1 MAGRTR
7 MTAPQRREQIL
18 DVTRSIV
25 VVEGFRAAT
34 VDRIA
39 RAAGVTRA
47 VIYQHFVSLP
57 GVFNALVDR
66 ETARVLASLTDV
78 VNQPARPGIEPGLAA
93 LAAFLDATDADPDSW
108 RMLLSPPEG
117 GPPEL
122 YERIAAGRALGRA
135 RILELLGAND
145 PGERFGH
152 PDRELTAHLL
162 QTVTDEMLRLHIQD
176 PERYPARRLLAET
189 TWLLD
194 ALTAAQNRR
203 SSSTATR

>member
-7 MTAPQRREQIL
+7 MTAAQRRTQIL
-18 DVTRSIV
+18 DITRAIV
-25 VVEGFRAAT
+25 VLEGFRAVT

-47 VIYQHFVSLP
+47 VIYQQFVSLP
-57 GVFNALVDR
+57 GLFNALVDR
-66 ETARVLASLTDV
+66 ETTRVLASLTDV
-78 VNQPARPGIEPGLAA
+78 VSQPVRPGIEPGLAA
-93 LAAFLDATDADPDSW
+93 LAAFLDATDADPESW

-122 YERIAAGRALGRA
+122 YEQIAAGRALGRA
-135 RILELLGAND
+135 RILELIGAND
-145 PGERFGH
+145 PGEGFDH

-162 QTVTDEMLRLHIQD
+162 QTWTDEMLRLHIQD
-176 PERYPARRLLAET
+176 PESYPARRLLAEA

-203 SSSTATR
+203 SSTSTMR